1 MLPTRHR
8 GEYTETVDAT
18 LTHKRGHPRIIVPSG
33 EHIVDSRSGAE
44 SEPGENCHYRLTLN
58 VPPGICLICRG
69 TEQRWR
75 LYDGHLS
82 RKSSLT
88 ALDQD
93 QHPAQERLP
102 QHCFPCVLLGDTPL
116 QEAAII
122 LTPHRRSSNGLDT
135 TLLITRCWQSTC
147 RWMRYHCHRGAN
159 SPAGKGIPLQKPY
172 ESTEFIINM
181 TVQDRYHSPISISRL
196 NTKLLPACTHNH
208 TVVSRWEHPPP
219 NILAG
224 HVQKLVTSFIRR
236 LP

>member
-102 QHCFPCVLLGDTPL
+102 QTFADIIKHCFPCVLLGDTPL

-135 TLLITRCWQSTC
+135 TLLITRCWQSTY
-147 RWMRYHCHRGAN
+147 RQISAPSVGLYAN
-159 SPAGKGIPLQKPY
+159 RDFPICLTSLLRLALMPKLHVNESWYRLEWQAKG
-172 ESTEFIINM
+172 S
-181 TVQDRYHSPISISRL
+181 
-196 NTKLLPACTHNH
+196 AHNH
-208 TVVSRWEHPPP
+208 GLWP
-219 NILAG
+219 LLDG
-224 HVQKLVTSFIRR
+224 RR
-236 LP
+236 S